1 MESALQALQAKM
13 QTPCPTRVLNEEQAW
28 DLVEI
33 VSNYDKTEFN
43 HGTEDEMS
51 EFRSLFSFRVPW
63 YNTNC
68 RQTIQACYTLLCQ
81 QLTRLNPN
89 KYPLVV
95 PNSKITSAIAKFTFA
110 IAFFEKEYAREDN

>member
-1 MESALQALQAKM
+1 M
-13 QTPCPTRVLNEEQAW
+13 QTLCPSSVLNEEQAW

-43 HGTEDEMS
+43 HGTEVEMS

-68 RQTIQACYTLLCQ
+68 RQTIQACYMLLCQ
-81 QLTRLNPN
+81 QLLRLNPN

-95 PNSKITSAIAKFTFA
+95 QNSKITSAIAKFTFA
-110 IAFFEKEYAREDN
+110 IAFFEKEYARAPEDN